1 MEKEIKK
8 YVELS
13 DATDKA
19 MEIYEENPTSDVA
32 EKAYDEAYKAEY
44 EQFEKCIE
52 LVMEL
57 LNCSYPCGKS
67 VVYALADDIRIK
79 SNIYTAMEGK

>member
-1 MEKEIKK
+1 MENEIKT
-8 YVELS
+8 YVELT

-19 MEIYEENPTSDVA
+19 MAAYEENPTSDVA

-44 EQFEKCIE
+44 EQYEKCVK

-67 VVYALADDIRIK
+67 VVYALADDIRLK
-79 SNIYTAMEGK
+79 EGK

>member
-1 MEKEIKK
+1 MENEIRK
-8 YVELS
+8 YIELS
-13 DATDKA
+13 DVADKA

-44 EQFEKCIE
+44 NQYMKCVE
-52 LVMEL
+52 LVMEI
-57 LNCSYPCGKS
+57 LNCSFSCGKS
-67 VVYALADDIRIK
+67 VVCNLADDIKIK

>member
-1 MEKEIKK
+1 MENEIKT
-8 YVELS
+8 YVELM

-32 EKAYDEAYKAEY
+32 EKAYNEAYKAEY
-44 EQFEKCIE
+44 EQYEKCVR

-57 LNCSYPCGKS
+57 LNCSFSCGKS
-67 VVYALADDIRIK
+67 VVYNLADDIRL
-79 SNIYTAMEGK
+79 MEGK